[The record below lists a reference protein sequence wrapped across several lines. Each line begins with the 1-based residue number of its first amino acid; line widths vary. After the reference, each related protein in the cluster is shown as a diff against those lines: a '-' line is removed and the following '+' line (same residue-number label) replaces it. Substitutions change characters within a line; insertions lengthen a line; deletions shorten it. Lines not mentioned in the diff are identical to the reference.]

1 MKIEFSEVDDRVIE
15 MIRDENLCS
24 MFGENGN
31 YSLNIKVN
39 DWAKASNFIM
49 SIFYDKEIVE
59 LLKDKAGFEVTSVNL
74 YTAIP
79 TGEIKHQLQK
89 LIKYIDT
96 ETDKYQF

>member
-1 MKIEFSEVDDRVIE
+1 MKIEFNEDDERAVE
-15 MIRDENLCS
+15 MIRDEGLLSIIN
-24 MFGENGN
+24 ENGN

-59 LLKDKAGFEVTSVNL
+59 LLKDKAGFEVTSVNV

-96 ETDKYQF
+96 ETDKHQF

>member
-1 MKIEFSEVDDRVIE
+1 MKIEFNEDDERIIE
-15 MIRDENLCS
+15 MIRDENLCP

-74 YTAIP
+74 YTAIR

-89 LIKYIDT
+89 LIKYVDT